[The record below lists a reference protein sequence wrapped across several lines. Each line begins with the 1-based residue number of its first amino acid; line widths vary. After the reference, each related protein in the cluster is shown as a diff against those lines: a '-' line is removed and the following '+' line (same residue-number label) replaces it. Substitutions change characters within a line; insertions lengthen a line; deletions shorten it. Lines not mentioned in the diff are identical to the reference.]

1 MFTEGSPG
9 LYVFNQLLIL
19 WPEGMRTYSKYSYG
33 DPGIAELNH
42 GIYLAPGRETN
53 LSNIYAKII
62 LGEEGK
68 KDVNSWQL
76 NYKGAKKIHV
86 DTNEHLS
93 VKMVFNLC
101 TGVKKWKLLIG
112 NFVG

>member
-1 MFTEGSPG
+1 MFTEGCPG
-9 LYVFNQLLIL
+9 QCVIDQYPQIVTRGYANIFKI
-19 WPEGMRTYSKYSYG
+19 SYG
-33 DPGIAELNH
+33 DPGLGELNH

-93 VKMVFNLC
+93 VKMVFSLC
-101 TGVKKWKLLIG
+101 TGVKKLKLLIG